1 MNKYFADKHLA
12 PFKSNEDEAVLYIV
26 MNDEAIAKALAAWP
40 FVNKTFFEESEW
52 SNSNQLL
59 STWEW
64 LWSETV
70 GCNPNDLARLVFGE
84 HLPSDECLQFFTRMK
99 ALHLIYP
106 DGTVHSKAKILL
118 MGEVKLEV
126 DRISKSAGQTMQN
139 PDVHS
144 SSFIRTISPLVKE
157 RDNYT
162 CQICGKTASKTSRE
176 LNVHHIDQNKGNDS
190 ISNLITIC
198 VGCHNKIH
206 KTQSVG

>member
-126 DRISKSAGQTMQN
+126 DRSQVGALLLLQQEYAGSIFRVVIE
-139 PDVHS
+139 PEPV
-144 SSFIRTISPLVKE
+144 
-157 RDNYT
+157 
-162 CQICGKTASKTSRE
+162 KTARK
-176 LNVHHIDQNKGNDS
+176 
-190 ISNLITIC
+190 
-198 VGCHNKIH
+198 
-206 KTQSVG
+206 